1 MAIPAK
7 VARNA
12 GGGFFAWNFRIEKD
26 EDRGPGATQGDAEEV
41 SFVIR
46 EAARER
52 VPVVPRGGA
61 TTALGQLFGSYK
73 AIIARIGGMLVILFG
88 LALSSLLEI
97 KRIRVGNFLPALA
110 IAPLI
115 VWVLVRLGVM

>member
-41 SFVIR
+41 SFVGQGLKTGKQWAKRGTVGLVDAVFEDRTNKI
-46 EAARER
+46 AA
-52 VPVVPRGGA
+52 
-61 TTALGQLFGSYK
+61 ALGEC
-73 AIIARIGGMLVILFG
+73 R
-88 LALSSLLEI
+88 E
-97 KRIRVGNFLPALA
+97 
-110 IAPLI
+110 
-115 VWVLVRLGVM
+115 